1 MERLLNVCKN
11 ALSVLKD
18 GGADNACC
26 TARFSTVRE
35 FNADNGRFSLY
46 RTLYGSG
53 ISLTAIC
60 DGKEGNASAASLED
74 EDVKALCAD
83 CLAAANA
90 GKKDEAYTIAAENR
104 QEDFISQ
111 NTECDEE
118 KLFMRSKELLDT
130 IKERYPLIVVEQ
142 MIVTHSKTES
152 VYSDAS
158 GTVYKKVD
166 GKYSAE
172 LMYSAHDGDKTSSFF
187 GSGIVCVDLDTPFI
201 ELGRIA
207 DELAETQKQTVT
219 SPVSG
224 KFTGTVILPPAVFA
238 GIIDDA
244 ISNFASGGSLLE
256 GTSPWADMIGK
267 QVASKK
273 LTLHL
278 SPRDERILTG
288 AVISG
293 EGFINEDFT
302 LIENGIL
309 KSFVMGHYFAKKLGL
324 EPSPNAT
331 SRYIAETGD
340 SKLAD
345 MIKGV
350 KKGLWVG
357 RLSGGAPAA
366 NGDFSAVAKNSFLIE
381 DGEIKQ
387 AVSETMINGNL
398 KDMLMNI
405 SAVSEEAV
413 ADGSTVLPF
422 ALVENLVISGK

>member
-35 FNADNGRFSLY
+35 FNVDNGRFSLY
-46 RTLYGSG
+46 RTLYSSG
-53 ISLTAIC
+53 VSLTAIC

-74 EDVKALCAD
+74 EDVKTLCAD

-111 NTECDEE
+111 STECDEE

-130 IKERYPLIVVEQ
+130 IKERFPLIVMEQ
-142 MIVTHSKTES
+142 MIVTHTKAES
-152 VYSDAS
+152 VYADAS
-158 GTVYKKVD
+158 GTVYKKL
-166 GKYSAE
+166 GGNYSVS
-172 LMYSAHDGDKTSSFF
+172 LMFSAHDGDKTSSFF
-187 GSGIVCVDLDTPFI
+187 GSGVTCADLDKPFI

-207 DELAETQKQTVT
+207 DDLADTQKQTVT

-224 KFTGTVILPPAVFA
+224 KFVGTVILTPDVFS
-238 GIIDDA
+238 GIINDA
-244 ISNFASGGSLLE
+244 ISNFASGGALLE
-256 GTSPWADMIGK
+256 GTSPWADMVGK
-267 QVASKK
+267 QVASEK

-278 SPRDERILTG
+278 APRDERILTG

-309 KSFVMGHYFAKKLGL
+309 KSFVMGRYYAKKLGL

-331 SRYIAETGD
+331 SRYIAQAGD

-405 SAVSEEAV
+405 SAVSEEAL

-422 ALVENLVISGK
+422 VSVENLVISGK